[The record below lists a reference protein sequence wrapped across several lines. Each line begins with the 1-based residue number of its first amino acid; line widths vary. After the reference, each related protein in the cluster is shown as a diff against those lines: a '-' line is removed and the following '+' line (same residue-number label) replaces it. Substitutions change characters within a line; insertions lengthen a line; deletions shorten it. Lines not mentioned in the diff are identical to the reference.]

1 MNEVTLGIAACI
13 FLLIFFLTG
22 IELAFGIAI
31 TGVVGYAL
39 LSGFDSAFNLLA
51 HDFVDTFSAYSLT
64 VIPLF
69 MLMGQIVFNAG
80 IAQTLY
86 DAVYKLVGRI
96 PGGLAMATVVAAT
109 LFKAMCG
116 STVATSATFSSVAIP
131 QMTRYNY
138 SKRLSTGV
146 VASVGTIGILIPPS
160 VVMIIFG
167 IMTEQSIGRLFLAG
181 IIPGLLISFFF
192 LGIIYVWCKIDPSLG
207 PKSVEIF
214 PLREKIRALPDFF
227 AVVVIFTIVI
237 GGLMSGVFTPTESG
251 TIGTLAVLI
260 LALLKR
266 GLSYQNFVKS
276 VDESLRGSIM
286 VLFLIGCSTVLG
298 HFLAITE
305 IPQIAGGWLAGLPLP
320 KTIIMIII
328 FLFYLLG
335 GSFIDD
341 MAFMILA
348 TPILFPAVQNLG
360 YDPIWFGIMVGVT
373 IMVGSILPPVAMC
386 VFVVKNITGESFGTI
401 YKGVIP
407 FLASFVVTAILLFIF
422 PEIATWLPYT
432 LMGK

>member
-1 MNEVTLGIAACI
+1 
-13 FLLIFFLTG
+13 
-22 IELAFGIAI
+22 
-31 TGVVGYAL
+31 
-39 LSGFDSAFNLLA
+39 
-51 HDFVDTFSAYSLT
+51 
-64 VIPLF
+64 
-69 MLMGQIVFNAG
+69 
-80 IAQTLY
+80 
-86 DAVYKLVGRI
+86 
-96 PGGLAMATVVAAT
+96 
-109 LFKAMCG
+109 
-116 STVATSATFSSVAIP
+116 
-131 QMTRYNY
+131 
-138 SKRLSTGV
+138 
-146 VASVGTIGILIPPS
+146 
-160 VVMIIFG
+160 
-167 IMTEQSIGRLFLAG
+167 MTEQSIGRLFLAG
-181 IIPGLLISFFF
+181 IIPGMMISFFF
-192 LGIIYVWCKIDPSLG
+192 LGVIYGWCKIDPTLG
-207 PKSVEIF
+207 PKSLDIF

-260 LALLKR
+260 LALVKR
-266 GLSYQNFVKS
+266 GLTCQSFVKS

-305 IPQIAGGWLAGLPLP
+305 IPQMAGGWLAGLPLP
-320 KTIIMIII
+320 RTVIMIII
-328 FLFYLLG
+328 FMFYLLG

-360 YDPIWFGIMVGVT
+360 YDTIWFGIMVGITV
-373 IMVGSILPPVAMC
+373 MVGSILPPVAMC

-401 YKGVIP
+401 NKGVVP